1 MKENNTRK
9 RRTNSELDETVMREF
24 EELVRQVGFGNVT
37 ISALTSKAA
46 IEANVFYRRYGTMD
60 YLYDTLSRK
69 YDFWINDTIDLSL
82 FNTLGPRKFFAYT
95 LKTLYR
101 EFAGNVF
108 MQKLLLWELSEDNA
122 TTRRTSEMRDV
133 MNQNLIKYY
142 ELMFRPLNINIKSV
156 IATLISGIYY
166 LVLHR
171 ERAEFCS
178 INFNSPDGEKAFSEA
193 VDAITDLLFDKLDA
207 YNEKKEI
214 IERMLK
220 DGINKKKICEYLN
233 ISNAEL
239 KSYSLP

>member
-1 MKENNTRK
+1 
-9 RRTNSELDETVMREF
+9 
-24 EELVRQVGFGNVT
+24 
-37 ISALTSKAA
+37 
-46 IEANVFYRRYGTMD
+46 
-60 YLYDTLSRK
+60 
-69 YDFWINDTIDLSL
+69 
-82 FNTLGPRKFFAYT
+82 
-95 LKTLYR
+95 
-101 EFAGNVF
+101 
-108 MQKLLLWELSEDNA
+108 
-122 TTRRTSEMRDV
+122 MRDV

-220 DGINKKKICEYLN
+220 DGMNKKKICEYLS
-233 ISNAEL
+233 ISPAEL
-239 KSYSLP
+239 KGYSLK